1 MKIPRQGFQDIQEM
15 IHLAKKEKKQETE
28 DQVTAETVSDTETA
42 AETNETLDAE
52 NPAEDKT
59 AEFEAALS
67 AERDKYLRL
76 AAEYDNFRKRT
87 QKEREAIYADVKS
100 STVLELLPVYDNL
113 ERALALECKDE
124 AFYKG
129 VELTMTQLKNIFE
142 KLGVTEI
149 EALGK
154 TFDPSEHNA
163 VMHIEDEKYG
173 EKEIVA
179 EFQKGFKLGDKVIR
193 FSVVQVAN

>member
-1 MKIPRQGFQDIQEM
+1 MGYNTRYRWKSNISVSYT
-15 IHLAKKEKKQETE
+15 HL
-28 DQVTAETVSDTETA
+28 
-42 AETNETLDAE
+42 
-52 NPAEDKT
+52 
-59 AEFEAALS
+59 
-67 AERDKYLRL
+67 RDKFLRL

-179 EFQKGFKLGDKVIR
+179 
-193 FSVVQVAN
+193 

>member
-1 MKIPRQGFQDIQEM
+1 M
-15 IHLAKKEKKQETE
+15 AKKEKKQETE
-28 DQVTAETVSDTETA
+28 DQVTEETVSDTETA
-42 AETNETLDAE
+42 AETNENPDAE

>member
-1 MKIPRQGFQDIQEM
+1 M
-15 IHLAKKEKKQETE
+15 AKKEKKQEAENAVPEETAADTE
-28 DQVTAETVSDTETA
+28 ATAETA
-42 AETNETLDAE
+42 AEDTAPDTT
-52 NPAEDKT
+52 AEDKT

-87 QKEREAIYADVKS
+87 QKEREAIYNDVKS

-129 VELTMTQLKNIFE
+129 VELTMAQLREIFK

-149 EALGK
+149 EAVGK
-154 TFDPSEHNA
+154 TFDPAEHNA
-163 VMHIEDEKYG
+163 VMHIEDDKYG
-173 EKEIVA
+173 EQEIVA

>member
-1 MKIPRQGFQDIQEM
+1 VKIPRQGFQDIQEM

-28 DQVTAETVSDTETA
+28 DQVTEETVSDTETA
-42 AETNETLDAE
+42 AETNENPDAE

>member
-1 MKIPRQGFQDIQEM
+1 M
-15 IHLAKKEKKQETE
+15 AKKEKKQETE
-28 DQVTAETVSDTETA
+28 DQVTEETVSDTETA

-52 NPAEDKT
+52 TPAEDKT

-129 VELTMTQLKNIFE
+129 VELTMTQLKSIFE

-179 EFQKGFKLGDKVIR
+179 EYQKGFKLGDKVIR

>member
-1 MKIPRQGFQDIQEM
+1 M
-15 IHLAKKEKKQETE
+15 
-28 DQVTAETVSDTETA
+28 
-42 AETNETLDAE
+42 
-52 NPAEDKT
+52 
-59 AEFEAALS
+59 
-67 AERDKYLRL
+67 
-76 AAEYDNFRKRT
+76 
-87 QKEREAIYADVKS
+87 
-100 STVLELLPVYDNL
+100 LELLPVYDNL